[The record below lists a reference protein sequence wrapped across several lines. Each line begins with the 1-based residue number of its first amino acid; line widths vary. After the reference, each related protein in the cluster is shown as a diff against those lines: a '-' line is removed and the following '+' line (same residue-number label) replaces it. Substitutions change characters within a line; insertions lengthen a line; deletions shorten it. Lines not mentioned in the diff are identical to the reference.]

1 MSKVEEDHIHFKRVR
16 PRIRLESELSSDEIT
31 SRIRNKLREGVCP
44 CKGQVTAHFAT
55 IYPPPEEQHYWSP
68 QLTITLEEQ
77 DNKTLI
83 RGLYGPRPAVWTMFV
98 FFYSIIG
105 FVAIIVSMI
114 GLSYWTLGLQ
124 SDILWLVPV
133 MIFIFL
139 SLYLVAYFGQK
150 FGHKQLTRIHRF
162 LEDCLEQEIET
173 I

>member
-1 MSKVEEDHIHFKRVR
+1 MDEDHIHFKRIR
-16 PRIRLESELSSDEIT
+16 PRIRFESELSSEEIT
-31 SRIRNKLREGVCP
+31 SRIRNKLREGVFP

-77 DNKTLI
+77 ENKTLI

-105 FVAIIVSMI
+105 FATLITAMI
-114 GLSYWTLGLQ
+114 GLSYWTINQPAG
-124 SDILWLVPV
+124 ILWIVPGLLLL
-133 MIFIFL
+133 FL

-162 LEDCLEQEIET
+162 FEDCMGHEIET